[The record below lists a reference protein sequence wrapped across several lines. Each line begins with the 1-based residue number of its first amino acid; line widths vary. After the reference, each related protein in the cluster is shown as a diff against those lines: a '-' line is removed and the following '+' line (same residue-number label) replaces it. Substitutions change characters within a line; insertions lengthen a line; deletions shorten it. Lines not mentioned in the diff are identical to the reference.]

1 MSNLLVQNIKHTN
14 GTTAQTI
21 DSSGNT
27 TVNNTLKVNTIQD
40 ATNSTNAMTISS
52 NGIVQKSVV
61 PHLKVGVGS
70 NHDTGGSSGATI
82 QYSSFS
88 SSHVF
93 DGADTMSAFNTSNY
107 TYTIP
112 ANCTGFWHV
121 SASVYSYNS
130 TANQI
135 AIYVDGNRTDSP
147 AIRSESGSHYIIT
160 GAMVKKFT
168 TGQAVTMR
176 VFASSNCYVYANN
189 FHTWWE
195 MTFLG

>member
-14 GTTAQTI
+14 GTTAE
-21 DSSGNT
+21 
-27 TVNNTLKVNTIQD
+27 
-40 ATNSTNAMTISS
+40 TISS

-70 NHDTGGSSGATI
+70 NHSTGGSSGAII
-82 QYSSFS
+82 QFSSFS

-93 DGADTMSAFNTSNY
+93 DGADTMNAFNTSNY

-112 ANCTGFWHV
+112 SNCTGFWHV
-121 SASVYSYNS
+121 STSLYSYNS
-130 TANQI
+130 TANQV

-147 AIRSESGSHYIIT
+147 AIRSDGTSHSIIT

-168 TGQAVTMR
+168 TGQQVTMR
-176 VFASSNCYVYANN
+176 IFASSTCFVYGNS

>member
-14 GTTAQTI
+14 GT
-21 DSSGNT
+21 
-27 TVNNTLKVNTIQD
+27 
-40 ATNSTNAMTISS
+40 NAEPISS

-70 NHDTGGSSGATI
+70 NHDTGGSSGAII

-112 ANCTGFWHV
+112 TNCTGFWHV

-168 TGQAVTMR
+168 TGEAVTMR
-176 VFASSNCYVYANN
+176 VFASANCFVYTNLY
-189 FHTWWE
+189 HTWWE